1 MVSKEVFLVKKDGGK
16 LWVEQKPNGS
26 LWQGGEEIFTTE
38 AEAGEKGWRVDA
50 VKVRW
55 GSTEGGKRIQ

>member
-16 LWVEQKPNGS
+16 LWLEQKSNGS
-26 LWQGGEEIFTTE
+26 LWQDGEEIFATE
-38 AEAGEKGWRVDA
+38 AEAGKRGWRVDA

-55 GSTEGGKRIQ
+55 GSADGDREGQ